1 MQLAYSSLAC
11 PLWTIEEAVAAAV
24 RYGYDAIEW
33 RLADGEVIT
42 SATPVEVRRR
52 LRRAPADHGIAIACL
67 DTSCRV
73 VQASAQERVQ
83 VVEEAQRMADLAVEL
98 GAPYMR
104 VFGGA
109 LPPGETNASILAP
122 TAEVVARI
130 GACCAERNITA
141 VLETHDAWSRSADV
155 RAVLDAAAS
164 PAVKMLWDIHHTFR
178 SGEAPAQS
186 VTQAGQTI
194 AFVHV
199 KDGRPQSNDASAWEL
214 CLLGEGTVA
223 LHEAFSALKRAGY
236 DGPISLEWEKK
247 WHPEIAE
254 PEIALPQGAPWLR
267 RAWDE
272 A

>member
-11 PLWTIEEAVAAAV
+11 PQWTIEEAVAAAV
-24 RYGYDAIEW
+24 RCGYDAIEW
-33 RLADGEVIT
+33 RLADGEIIT
-42 SATPVEVRRR
+42 PETPAEVRRR
-52 LRRAPADHGIAIACL
+52 LREVPADHGITVACL

-73 VQASAQERVQ
+73 VQPSAQERA
-83 VVEEAQRMADLAVEL
+83 ETIEAAQRMADIAVEL
-98 GAPYMR
+98 GTSYMR

-130 GACCAERNITA
+130 GAYCAERNITA
-141 VLETHDAWSRSADV
+141 VLETHDAWSRSDDV
-155 RAVLDAAAS
+155 QALLGAVAS
-164 PAVKMLWDIHHTFR
+164 PAVKMLWDIHHTYR

-186 VTQAGQTI
+186 VAQVGQAI
-194 AFVHV
+194 SFVHV
-199 KDGRPQSNDASAWEL
+199 KDGRPQQGDPNAWEL
-214 CLLGEGTVA
+214 CLLGEGTVP
-223 LHEAFSALKRAGY
+223 LHEAFSALKHAGY
-236 DGPISLEWEKK
+236 DGYISLEWEKK

-254 PEIALPQGAPWLR
+254 PEVALPQGAPWLR